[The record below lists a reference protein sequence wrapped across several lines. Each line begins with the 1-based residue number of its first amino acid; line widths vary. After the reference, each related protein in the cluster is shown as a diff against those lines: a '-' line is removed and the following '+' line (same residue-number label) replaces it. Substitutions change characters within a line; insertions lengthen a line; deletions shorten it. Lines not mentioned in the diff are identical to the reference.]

1 MGKFEKKESIMIET
15 NIELL
20 KSQISKLDK
29 PDFDL
34 DAWKGSTTILLERI
48 FGESYSAIKTIN
60 QIQHRVSDLIA
71 LGGYYSNNIN
81 QCKEQGKEVLEA
93 TITELERFGLPEIKK
108 KNLSGIKINL
118 TQNQTVNVNLILSA
132 IKDELTSS
140 QWNEV
145 ENLIK
150 ADEPKS
156 TKRKKIIDKISG
168 FGADVASNILAN
180 ILTNPN
186 IWG

>member
-1 MGKFEKKESIMIET
+1 MIET

-20 KSQISKLDK
+20 KSQISKFDK

-60 QIQHRVSDLIA
+60 QIRHRVSDLRA
-71 LGGYYSNNIN
+71 LGGNYNNNIN
-81 QCKEQGKEVLEA
+81 QCKLQGKEVLEA
-93 TITELERFGLPEIKK
+93 TITELETFGLPETKK
-108 KNLSGIKINL
+108 KNSSGIEINL

-132 IKDELTSS
+132 IKDELTKS
-140 QWNEV
+140 QWV
-145 ENLIK
+145 EIEKLLK
-150 ADEPKS
+150 ADEAKS
-156 TKRKKIIDKISG
+156 TKHKKIIEIISG

-186 IWG
+186 LW